1 MREELL
7 QDLKE
12 SMREKDELRKNT
24 IVLLRAAILQV
35 EKDDQK
41 ELSKEEMQT
50 IVAKEV
56 KKRKE
61 AIPDYENAEREDIV
75 NQLNKEIEILSKY
88 LAKQL
93 SKEEIEILVKNS
105 INKLGVKTPR
115 EMGLVMKDIKDD
127 ITGKADGKMVSEIVK
142 NQLDNLS
149 K

>member
-61 AIPDYENAEREDIV
+61 AIPDYENAGREDIV

-88 LAKQL
+88 SAKQL
-93 SKEEIEILVKNS
+93 TKEEIEILVKNS
-105 INKLGVKTPR
+105 INKLGAKTPR

-142 NQLDNLS
+142 NQLDNLG